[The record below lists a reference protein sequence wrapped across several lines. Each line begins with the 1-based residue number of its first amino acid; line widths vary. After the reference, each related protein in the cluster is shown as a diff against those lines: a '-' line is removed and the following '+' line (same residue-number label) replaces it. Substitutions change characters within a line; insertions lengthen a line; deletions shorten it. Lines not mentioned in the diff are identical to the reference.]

1 MWQIDRAR
9 AIIYIQLLFIKGES
23 VMKKISRVIYIIL
36 LATLLSGCVVYGG
49 GYYGHPYYPYYYGPP
64 VHVGVGIY

>member
-1 MWQIDRAR
+1 
-9 AIIYIQLLFIKGES
+9 
-23 VMKKISRVIYIIL
+23 MKKISRVIYIIL